1 MTAPLVSRE
10 DAVIA
15 MRVLSTLAAS
25 AAVRA
30 SEAALYAAQCDP
42 EREPRGE
49 HHYRVAGNMEGAR
62 HGAERVTIF
71 AAAVTAI
78 AKEVFTS

>member
-1 MTAPLVSRE
+1 MTAPLVTKE

-15 MRVLSTLAAS
+15 MRVLSTLAAG

-30 SEAALYAAQCDP
+30 SEAALYAAQCSP
-42 EREPRGE
+42 EQEPRDQ
-49 HHYRVAGNMEGAR
+49 HHYRVAGSMEGAR
-62 HGAERVTIF
+62 HDAERVTIF
-71 AAAVTAI
+71 AAAVSAI